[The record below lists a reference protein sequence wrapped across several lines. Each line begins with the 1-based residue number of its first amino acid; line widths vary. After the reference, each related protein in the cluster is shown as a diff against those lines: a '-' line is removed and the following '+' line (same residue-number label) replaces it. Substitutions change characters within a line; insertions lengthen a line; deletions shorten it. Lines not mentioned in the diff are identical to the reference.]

1 MSLARNIGDL
11 PNGDDA
17 PLFGCRAWINF
28 NGESTVAIRGSGNV
42 SSLTDL
48 GTGHYRITF
57 TNAMP
62 DDDYSVVLG
71 QNRYSYSQASKT
83 ILNGLQAD
91 QDISDTNFEIYVGSV
106 SQGSAGSAVD
116 SASVLAAIFR

>member
-17 PLFGCRAWINF
+17 PVFACRAWINF
-28 NGESTVAIRGSGNV
+28 NGENTVAIRGSGNV

-48 GTGHYRITF
+48 GPGHYRITF

-71 QNRYSYSQASKT
+71 QNIYTFTSGSRT
-83 ILNGLQAD
+83 VLNGCQAD
-91 QDISDTNFEIYVGSV
+91 QHLYDTYFEIFVGSV